1 MKTTVGIT
9 TIPIGDYSVL
19 VEYRG
24 HWENDGIGKYEFWG
38 ALCFDKG
45 MDYVVVDDIKP
56 VFTDETPEQIKE
68 IKELI
73 EQNYDEYAEA
83 ISDLHGEEE

>member
-1 MKTTVGIT
+1 MRTTVGIT

-19 VEYRG
+19 VEYKG
-24 HWENDGIGKYEFWG
+24 HWENDGIGKYEYWG

-45 MDYVVVDDIKP
+45 ADYVVVDDIKP
-56 VFTDETPEQIKE
+56 VFTNETPEQRVE
-68 IKELI
+68 IKVLLHE
-73 EQNYDEYAEA
+73 NFKEYAET